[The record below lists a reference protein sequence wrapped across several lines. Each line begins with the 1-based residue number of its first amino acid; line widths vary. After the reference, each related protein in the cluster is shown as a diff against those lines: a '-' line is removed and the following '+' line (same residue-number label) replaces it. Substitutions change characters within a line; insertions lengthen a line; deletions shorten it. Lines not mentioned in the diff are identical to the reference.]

1 MPRHRQPISRPLGD
15 HMRHD
20 QNKVRPENRFHRV
33 EDPRMTTEL
42 QPGVITGMRLGKI
55 FGSRRDLLI
64 LSILIDNHG
73 VRHVPHERIQLGIDP
88 PDLLRIEDFAKKAV
102 ASRVIIRRVG
112 IGPIHRRSTKQ
123 VSGSLPGELHH
134 VFTFRSGPTECHP
147 SSAPIQIISPSS
159 VPVLSAKESAFTPIC
174 CWIVTN
180 TFENGVLLS
189 HFRYC
194 PCR

>member
-42 QPGVITGMRLGKI
+42 QPGVITGMRLGEI

-102 ASRVIIRRVG
+102 ASRIIIHRVG
-112 IGPIHRRSTKQ
+112 IGPIHRCSTKTSFRFSSRGASPRVYFPIRADRVPSKLSPCSNNQ
-123 VSGSLPGELHH
+123 PVKRSRTVSKGIRLHSHLLLDSHKH
-134 VFTFRSGPTECHP
+134 V
-147 SSAPIQIISPSS
+147 
-159 VPVLSAKESAFTPIC
+159 
-174 CWIVTN
+174 
-180 TFENGVLLS
+180 
-189 HFRYC
+189 
-194 PCR
+194 